1 MINIQIEDKY
11 KNDLIKEANN
21 ILKELRK
28 NTQDI
33 ILSPFKGNMKDGR
46 RRRRL
51 DFKTARAILENAYQ
65 SLNVGDNYEK
75 QLGLF

>member
-1 MINIQIEDKY
+1 MKWSGSHYILNSNSLTIVSEYKDVINI
-11 KNDLIKEANN
+11 
-21 ILKELRK
+21 LRK
-28 NTQDI
+28 
-33 ILSPFKGNMKDGR
+33 KGNMKDGR

-51 DFKTARAILENAYQ
+51 DFRTARAILENAYQ